1 LGTSPGIPQSS
12 RAYAA
17 GLVLCFSAGGG
28 VLANPPPDT
37 HTGVSESSDSQ
48 PSVHTGSFFSS
59 LKQAF
64 KQDFD
69 HEVVRGHFDVG
80 SPPDAHRYYCLVDA
94 NTGKSE
100 ANGVGGQP
108 VLRADGMTGIKAG
121 AVSLYSCVNAEQ
133 QGILVT
139 TGYVLSASAGGM
151 IAPVP
156 PAQRA
161 AGVPEPNK
169 MSPDKMSPDK
179 VSPDKID
186 VAGVRLGMSPDQ
198 VRAVLKSKKL
208 LNYYESAETLVN
220 FGGHFVN
227 VIAAWTS
234 PPSSSVAD
242 APREEGEAYEVM
254 FTPVPGKE
262 RVMAIVHSAAYSPAN
277 AVREAAVENGLV
289 TKYSGFSRAN
299 DLPRSPTWRIQSG
312 GNVLVGDPC
321 NRRGIFGG
329 LGELKLGTATRQNLA
344 LKTTPEEF
352 RFQIDSCGV
361 AIVTEDHST
370 ANGDA
375 PREDRVIARFT
386 VTAYSPSIAFE
397 DATTAARLTQ
407 TAGDTAG
414 KAHAPHTQD
423 QLAPNL

>member
-1 LGTSPGIPQSS
+1 
-12 RAYAA
+12 
-17 GLVLCFSAGGG
+17 
-28 VLANPPPDT
+28 
-37 HTGVSESSDSQ
+37 
-48 PSVHTGSFFSS
+48 
-59 LKQAF
+59 
-64 KQDFD
+64 
-69 HEVVRGHFDVG
+69 
-80 SPPDAHRYYCLVDA
+80 
-94 NTGKSE
+94 
-100 ANGVGGQP
+100 
-108 VLRADGMTGIKAG
+108 
-121 AVSLYSCVNAEQ
+121 VN
-133 QGILVT
+133 
-139 TGYVLSASAGGM
+139 
-151 IAPVP
+151 
-156 PAQRA
+156 
-161 AGVPEPNK
+161 
-169 MSPDKMSPDK
+169 K
-179 VSPDKID
+179 VSPEKID

-198 VRAVLKSKKL
+198 VRAMLKSKKL
-208 LNYYESAETLVN
+208 LNYYESAETLGN

-227 VIAAWTS
+227 VIAAWT
-234 PPSSSVAD
+234 PE
-242 APREEGEAYEVM
+242 EEGEAYEVM

-344 LKTTPEEF
+344 LRTTPEEF

-397 DATTAARLTQ
+397 DATTAARLIQ

>member
-17 GLVLCFSAGGG
+17 GLALCFSAGGG

-48 PSVHTGSFFSS
+48 PSVRTGSFFSS

-94 NTGKSE
+94 KTGKSE

-108 VLRADGMTGIKAG
+108 VLRPDGMTGIKAG

-139 TGYVLSASAGGM
+139 TGYVSNASAGGM
-151 IAPVP
+151 IAPVS
-156 PAQRA
+156 PAQGP
-161 AGVPEPNK
+161 AGAPTV
-169 MSPDKMSPDK
+169 SK

-208 LNYYESAETLVN
+208 LNYFESTETLGN

-234 PPSSSVAD
+234 G
-242 APREEGEAYEVM
+242 EEGEAYEVM
-254 FTPVPGKE
+254 FTP
-262 RVMAIVHSAAYSPAN
+262 VMAIVHSAAYSPAN

-289 TKYSGFSRAN
+289 TKYSGFLRAD

-312 GNVLVGDPC
+312 GSVLVGDPC

-329 LGELKLGTATRQNLA
+329 LGELKLGTVPRHNLA
-344 LKTTPEEF
+344 LRTTPEEF

-370 ANGDA
+370 ANADA
-375 PREDRVIARFT
+375 PREDRNIARFT

-397 DATTAARLTQ
+397 DATTAARLIQ
-407 TAGDTAG
+407 TPGDTAG